1 MKETNLKKEFKQRDV
16 QRMRNIITGKTG
28 DRTTIQAG
36 YEKKHQDH
44 KEGDFWEEGGKTWTI
59 KNGIRQTV
67 TKYDKF
73 KKLFS
78 LPLSCPKCKKPMK
91 DNPLNRKMN
100 SLHGVCFDCVIEMEH
115 EIKKSG
121 KWEEYESN
129 HLNKNKNV
137 SLEDFEKA
145 MEQWYSEKESFVSES
160 GEVESWQ
167 KVDKSKV
174 FNEVKQWIE
183 EMRQTD
189 IYSNKT

>member
-36 YEKKHQDH
+36 YEKKQQDH

-78 LPLSCPKCKKPMK
+78 LPLSCPNCKKPMK
-91 DNPLNRKMN
+91 DHQLNRKMH
-100 SLHGVCFDCVIEMEH
+100 SIHGMCFDCVIEMEH
-115 EIKKSG
+115 EIKKTG
-121 KWEEYESN
+121 QWESYESKQVN
-129 HLNKNKNV
+129 TNKNM
-137 SLEDFEKA
+137 SLADFEQA
-145 MEQWYSEKESFVSES
+145 LNEWYKEKESFISES
-160 GEVESWQ
+160 GEVESWE
-167 KVDKSKV
+167 KVDKTKV
-174 FNEVKQWIE
+174 FEEVKQWIE
-183 EMRQTD
+183 EMKQTD